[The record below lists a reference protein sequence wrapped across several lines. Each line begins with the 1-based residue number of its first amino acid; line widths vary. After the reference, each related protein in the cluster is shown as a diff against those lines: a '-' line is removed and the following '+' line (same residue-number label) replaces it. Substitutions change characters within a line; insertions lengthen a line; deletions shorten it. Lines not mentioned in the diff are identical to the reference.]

1 MSYLWYIC
9 RSLIMLHFRAPAKCS
24 STLYTNV
31 ESLWTEA
38 LSLQIALLSSFP
50 QDPDGTTTTQTFGPV
65 FSIKPSFMKFRVSL
79 GTSLIKNVKKRLRL
93 VLLTYYKMIKELSDI
108 KRKTAIRNCMNP
120 DVPVL
125 VQVFQ
130 VIKDHWFLDNT
141 LRNVKSVALTSSS
154 LAPGKATC
162 R

>member
-1 MSYLWYIC
+1 MLNLYGLKHCPCRLLYCLSALLWGCVSWPGDFRNAYL
-9 RSLIMLHFRAPAKCS
+9 L
-24 STLYTNV
+24 
-31 ESLWTEA
+31 
-38 LSLQIALLSSFP
+38 LLSSFP
-50 QDPDGTTTTQTFGPV
+50 QDPDSTTTTQTFGPV

-108 KRKTAIRNCMNP
+108 KRKTAIRNCMIP

-141 LRNVKSVALTSSS
+141 LNQSPSPPRHS
-154 LAPGKATC
+154 LRGRPPVGSGTWPLW
-162 R
+162 